1 MKKLLC
7 SSILGAAVA
16 LPLTA
21 GAQGAQAEPDYTL
34 TANMTLAS
42 EYLYRGI
49 AQTNNKPAIQGGFD
63 FAHKSGLY
71 LGNWNSNISWLTDG
85 VDDRTAPI
93 EMDFYGG
100 YKFEL
105 GSGFALDLGGLYY
118 YYPMKGSEPDPS
130 PNTFELY
137 VGGSWGP
144 LTLKYSHALTD
155 LFGFPDSKNSYYV
168 DGTLNY
174 PIADSG
180 FAVLA
185 HVGYQKIKTNAT
197 CGDGSSDYS
206 YTDWKVG
213 GTYGWGGG
221 WSLGAYY
228 SDTTA
233 EKACWTGPVGGKNL
247 GDGRLLVAIG
257 RSF

>member
-155 LFGFPDSKNSYYV
+155 LFGFPDSKNSGYLDLSATFDV
-168 DGTLNY
+168 
-174 PIADSG
+174 AG
-180 FAVLA
+180 FAVTP
-185 HVGYQKIKTNAT
+185 HVGHQKVKNN
-197 CGDGSSDYS
+197 GDYS
-206 YTDWKVG
+206 YTDYSLTVSKDIGNGIVLSAAIVDTDTSAYIAPNG
-213 GTYGWGGG
+213 KDLGKAGIV
-221 WSLGAYY
+221 LGA
-228 SDTTA
+228 
-233 EKACWTGPVGGKNL
+233 KIN
-247 GDGRLLVAIG
+247 
-257 RSF
+257 F